1 MLFEALGTKEVLEVL
16 TTAQVLT
23 FTVFVVFYVPCLAT
37 AAALWREIGGRRTLL
52 MLLFTFA
59 IAFLL
64 ALGTRL
70 TWGLMG

>member
-1 MLFEALGTKEVLEVL
+1 MQIKYKFRIFNMLFWVL
-16 TTAQVLT
+16 VLT